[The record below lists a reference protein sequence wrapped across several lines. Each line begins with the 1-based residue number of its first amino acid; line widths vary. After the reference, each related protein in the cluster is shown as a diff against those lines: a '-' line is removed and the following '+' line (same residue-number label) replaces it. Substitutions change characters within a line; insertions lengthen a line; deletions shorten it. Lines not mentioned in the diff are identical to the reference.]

1 MRNCFLVLIALSAC
15 TRVAPNVQQSG
26 SHGDPRV
33 ITREQLLSGGAANVY
48 DAIGKVR
55 PQCFQ
60 SRSPSNVGQRITRDT
75 TSETAAASVQYNS
88 APRSMTLYVDGTRVG
103 TTDDLR
109 TMGLADVLQV
119 ECLNASDAAQR
130 FGLNNV
136 AGAIAVT
143 TGRK

>member
-1 MRNCFLVLIALSAC
+1 MRNSLLALVALCAC
-15 TRVAPNVQQSG
+15 TRVAPSTQSG
-26 SHGDPRV
+26 SHSDPRV
-33 ITREQLLSGGAANVY
+33 ITREQLMSGGATNVY
-48 DAIGKVR
+48 DAISKVR

-60 SRSPSNVGQRITRDT
+60 TRTPGNVSSRVSHDT
-75 TSETAAASVQYNS
+75 TSETAAATLQYNS
-88 APRSMTLYVDGTRVG
+88 AGRSMTLYVDGTRVG

-119 ECLNASDAAQR
+119 ECLTASDAAQR

-136 AGAIAVT
+136 AGAIVVK